1 MKKRELT
8 LNLQLFDGEGGS
20 ASAGSAPAAGAGT
33 GAETTPSAAGKGRAN
48 DLANVVYGKQE
59 TQVQEST
66 GQQAAAAVETID
78 PEARRAEFE
87 RLINDEYH
95 DLYTERTQNI
105 AKERV
110 RNMKTMEKNM
120 ERMSPIME
128 SLASRYGVKDAT
140 DYDGIMKAMEEDDG
154 FFEDAAAAEGLTVEQ
169 YKRMQKLE
177 RENAHAKAARQQQ
190 ERQQQQDQVWAD
202 WMQQAEQV
210 KAMYPG
216 FNLQRELDNADFGR
230 MLGAGV
236 SVKAAFEALHH
247 EEIMAGAMQYTAKTI
262 AKKTADGI
270 ASRNNRPVE
279 NGLGAQASA
288 NVRADVSKLTKAD
301 RAEIARR
308 VARGER
314 IVF

>member
-1 MKKRELT
+1 MKKRNLT
-8 LNLQLFDGEGGS
+8 LNLKLFDGEGGS
-20 ASAGSAPAAGAGT
+20 ASTGSAPAAGTGT
-33 GAETTPSAAGKGRAN
+33 GAETTTSAAGKGRAN

-59 TQVQEST
+59 MQVQEST
-66 GQQAAAAVETID
+66 GQQAAAAVETVD

-87 RLINDEYH
+87 RLINEEYH

-190 ERQQQQDQVWAD
+190 ERQRQQDQVWAD

>member
-1 MKKRELT
+1 MKKRNLT

-87 RLINDEYH
+87 RLINEEYH

-177 RENAHAKAARQQQ
+177 RENAHVKAAREQQ

-216 FNLQRELDNADFGR
+216 FNLQKELNNADFGR

>member
-1 MKKRELT
+1 
-8 LNLQLFDGEGGS
+8 
-20 ASAGSAPAAGAGT
+20 
-33 GAETTPSAAGKGRAN
+33 
-48 DLANVVYGKQE
+48 
-59 TQVQEST
+59 
-66 GQQAAAAVETID
+66 
-78 PEARRAEFE
+78 
-87 RLINDEYH
+87 
-95 DLYTERTQNI
+95 
-105 AKERV
+105 
-110 RNMKTMEKNM
+110 
-120 ERMSPIME
+120 
-128 SLASRYGVKDAT
+128 
-140 DYDGIMKAMEEDDG
+140 
-154 FFEDAAAAEGLTVEQ
+154 
-169 YKRMQKLE
+169 
-177 RENAHAKAARQQQ
+177 
-190 ERQQQQDQVWAD
+190 
-202 WMQQAEQV
+202 
-210 KAMYPG
+210 MYPG

>member
-1 MKKRELT
+1 
-8 LNLQLFDGEGGS
+8 
-20 ASAGSAPAAGAGT
+20 
-33 GAETTPSAAGKGRAN
+33 
-48 DLANVVYGKQE
+48 
-59 TQVQEST
+59 
-66 GQQAAAAVETID
+66 
-78 PEARRAEFE
+78 
-87 RLINDEYH
+87 
-95 DLYTERTQNI
+95 
-105 AKERV
+105 
-110 RNMKTMEKNM
+110 
-120 ERMSPIME
+120 
-128 SLASRYGVKDAT
+128 
-140 DYDGIMKAMEEDDG
+140 
-154 FFEDAAAAEGLTVEQ
+154 
-169 YKRMQKLE
+169 
-177 RENAHAKAARQQQ
+177 
-190 ERQQQQDQVWAD
+190 
-202 WMQQAEQV
+202 
-210 KAMYPG
+210 
-216 FNLQRELDNADFGR
+216 

>member
-1 MKKRELT
+1 MKKRNLT

-20 ASAGSAPAAGAGT
+20 ASAGSAPAAGTGT
-33 GAETTPSAAGKGRAN
+33 GAETAPSAAGKGRAN

-66 GQQAAAAVETID
+66 GQQAAAAAETVD

-87 RLINDEYH
+87 RLINEEYH

>member
-1 MKKRELT
+1 
-8 LNLQLFDGEGGS
+8 
-20 ASAGSAPAAGAGT
+20 
-33 GAETTPSAAGKGRAN
+33 
-48 DLANVVYGKQE
+48 
-59 TQVQEST
+59 
-66 GQQAAAAVETID
+66 
-78 PEARRAEFE
+78 
-87 RLINDEYH
+87 
-95 DLYTERTQNI
+95 
-105 AKERV
+105 
-110 RNMKTMEKNM
+110 
-120 ERMSPIME
+120 
-128 SLASRYGVKDAT
+128 
-140 DYDGIMKAMEEDDG
+140 
-154 FFEDAAAAEGLTVEQ
+154 
-169 YKRMQKLE
+169 MQKLE
-177 RENAHAKAARQQQ
+177 RENAHVKAARQQQ

>member
-1 MKKRELT
+1 
-8 LNLQLFDGEGGS
+8 
-20 ASAGSAPAAGAGT
+20 
-33 GAETTPSAAGKGRAN
+33 
-48 DLANVVYGKQE
+48 
-59 TQVQEST
+59 
-66 GQQAAAAVETID
+66 
-78 PEARRAEFE
+78 
-87 RLINDEYH
+87 
-95 DLYTERTQNI
+95 
-105 AKERV
+105 
-110 RNMKTMEKNM
+110 
-120 ERMSPIME
+120 ME

-190 ERQQQQDQVWAD
+190 ERQQQQDRVWAD

>member
-1 MKKRELT
+1 MKKRELI
-8 LNLQLFDGEGGS
+8 LNLQLFDGEGGN
-20 ASAGSAPAAGAGT
+20 ASAGSAPAAGTGT

-48 DLANVVYGKQE
+48 NLANVVYGKQE
-59 TQVQEST
+59 TQVQENT
-66 GQQAAAAVETID
+66 GQQAAAAAETID

>member
-1 MKKRELT
+1 MKKRNLT

-20 ASAGSAPAAGAGT
+20 ASAGSTPAAGAGT
-33 GAETTPSAAGKGRAN
+33 GAETIPSAAGKGRAN

-66 GQQAAAAVETID
+66 GQQAAAAVETVD

-87 RLINDEYH
+87 RLINEEYH

-216 FNLQRELDNADFGR
+216 FDLQRELDNADFGR

-236 SVKAAFEALHH
+236 SVKTAFEALHH